1 MNNFYSYFYCCL
13 ACCLLAASP
22 TRAAWQRIEIYPQQA
37 PPLKGP
43 EAGQQLIVTGIAD
56 NAPERDIGSEV
67 TYTVEPSGILAVNA
81 HGFVTPLANGKA
93 RVIAKGPGNLESH
106 TELTVEQIEGIPEIH
121 FPSEI
126 VPLFTKYG
134 CNSGGCHGKSGGQ
147 KGFRLSLFGYE
158 PEEDYDH
165 LVKESRMRRLF
176 PAAPEHSLL
185 LKKASGE
192 MPHKGGIRIDQD
204 GYTYR
209 MIVEWMRQGMPY
221 ANEEAAKITHIS
233 VYPRERIMQPQ
244 SHQQLV
250 VTAHFDNET
259 TRDITRVSE
268 YESNDKDRAEVDH
281 DGRVTIG
288 KDSGTSAVMVRFQE
302 FVDVFQSIIPL
313 GAAIQDTPTPNNFI
327 DEYIMDRLKLL
338 GLPPSPDC
346 DDATFIRRVT
356 IDLAGRIPTPE
367 ESQAFLNEGGTDK
380 RAKLIDRLL
389 EDGAYADYF
398 ANKWN
403 AILRNKRTK
412 PNYIRGTFT
421 FHAWIRESFYTN
433 KPYDQ
438 FMRELV
444 TASGDMGKTPPVAW
458 YRQLKTSKEQLQD
471 TAQIFLGVRLQC
483 AECHHHPY
491 EKWSQRDYYGFEA
504 FFKQVARK
512 QSPYPGEEIVYH
524 RRGTAQSS
532 NPKTKQ
538 VLKPTVLEGE
548 PVDLPPES
556 DPRIHLADWIG
567 NPDNPFF
574 ARMVVN
580 RYWKHFMGRG
590 LVEPE
595 DDMRVTN
602 PPTHPQLLDR
612 LAQEFVKSG
621 YDLKQ
626 LCRTITR
633 SRTYQLTSLP
643 NDFNVRDKQNY
654 SRYYPKR
661 LNAEVLLD
669 AIDELTGHKTPFKEQ
684 PSHANAVQLPDDSF
698 NGQSFFLEVFG
709 RPEMDSA
716 CECERSSEA
725 NLAQTLHLLNAKS
738 IQDKIA
744 ARDGTSGRLAGQK
757 DVSDTDK
764 IYTLYARALSREPVA
779 GEIEASVNY
788 LMGKEGDAKRDA
800 YQDIVWALINTKEF
814 LFNH

>member
-1 MNNFYSYFYCCL
+1 MKNTCFILS
-13 ACCLLAASP
+13 LLCTVIA
-22 TRAAWQRIEIYPQQA
+22 QGGLQKIELFPSQA
-37 PPLKGP
+37 PPLAGP
-43 EAGQQLIVTGIAD
+43 EAGQQLIVTGTTED
-56 NAPERDIGSEV
+56 APERDITTEV
-67 TYTVEPSGILAVNA
+67 SYTVEPEGILSVDA
-81 HGFVTPLANGKA
+81 HGFVTPIANGKA
-93 RVIAKGPGNLESH
+93 TILAKGPDQLEAR
-106 TELTVEQIEGIPEIH
+106 TEISVEHMEGIPDIH
-121 FPSEI
+121 FPTQI

-134 CNSGGCHGKSGGQ
+134 CNGGGCHGKSGGQ

-158 PEEDYDH
+158 ALEDYDH
-165 LVKESRMRRLF
+165 LVKEARMRRLF

-185 LKKASGE
+185 LKKATGE
-192 MPHKGGIRIDQD
+192 LPHKGGVRIDQ
-204 GYTYR
+204 GAYAYR

-221 ANEEAAKITHIS
+221 AAAEAPEVTHVS
-233 VYPRERIMQPQ
+233 VYPKERIMQPE

-250 VTAHFDNET
+250 VTAHYDDGT
-259 TRDITRVSE
+259 TRDITRVAE
-268 YESNDKDRAEVDH
+268 YESNDKDRASVDH
-281 DGRVTIG
+281 HGRVTISN
-288 KDSGTSAVMVRFQE
+288 DSGTIAVMVRFQE
-302 FVDVFQSIIPL
+302 FVDVFQCIIPL
-313 GAAIQDTPTPNNFI
+313 GAEITHTPAPNNFI
-327 DEYIMDRLKLL
+327 DEFIMARLKLL

-356 IDLAGRIPTPE
+356 IDLAGRIPSPE
-367 ESQAFLNEGGTDK
+367 ESKTFLNEGDVNK

-389 EDGAYADYF
+389 DDGAYADYF

-403 AILRNKRTK
+403 AILRNKRSK
-412 PNYIRGTFT
+412 PNYIRGTYT
-421 FHAWIRESFYTN
+421 FHAWIRDSLYAN
-433 KPYDQ
+433 KPYNE
-438 FMRELV
+438 FMHELV
-444 TASGDMGKTPPVAW
+444 TASGDMGQTPPVAW

-491 EKWSQRDYYGFEA
+491 EKWSQQDYYGFEA

-512 QSPYPGEEIVYH
+512 PSSYPGEEIVFH
-524 RRGTAQSS
+524 RRGNAQST

-538 VLKPTVLEGE
+538 AVKPTVLDGDPSELG
-548 PVDLPPES
+548 PES
-556 DPRIHLADWIG
+556 DPRIELADWISD
-567 NPDNPFF
+567 PANPFF

-602 PPTHPQLLDR
+602 PPTHPELLDR
-612 LAQEFVKSG
+612 MAEEFVKSG

-626 LCRTITR
+626 LCRTITS

-643 NDFNVRDKQNY
+643 NDFNVRDNQNY
-654 SRYYPKR
+654 SRYYPRR

-669 AIDELTGHKTPFKEQ
+669 AIDELTGKKTSFNEQ
-684 PSHANAVQLPDDSF
+684 PANASAVQLPDDSF
-698 NGQSFFLEVFG
+698 NSQSFFLEVFG

-716 CECERSSEA
+716 CECERTSDA

-744 ARDGTSGRLAGQK
+744 AGDGTSGKLANQK
-757 DVSDTDK
+757 DLSDTDK
-764 IYTLYARALSREPVA
+764 IYELYARAFSREPVA
-779 GEIEASVNY
+779 GEIEASLAY
-788 LMGKEGDAKRDA
+788 LGAKEADAKRDA